1 MSQGTGPIASRVPP
15 NWTPPDAWPPDGDAD
30 TPPDEQVA
38 RKEAS
43 MKPIFNTG
51 RGRGAMLATAV
62 APAAAAH
69 V

>member
-1 MSQGTGPIASRVPP
+1 MAIHDDAAPADDAARPDAP
-15 NWTPPDAWPPDGDAD
+15 PPDA
-30 TPPDEQVA
+30 PPDEQVA

-51 RGRGAMLATAV
+51 RGRGTMLATAV